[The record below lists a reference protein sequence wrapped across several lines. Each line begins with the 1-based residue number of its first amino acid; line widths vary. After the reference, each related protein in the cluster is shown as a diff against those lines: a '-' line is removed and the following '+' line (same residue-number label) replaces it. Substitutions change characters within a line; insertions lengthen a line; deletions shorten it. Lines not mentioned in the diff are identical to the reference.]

1 MWNDSVRSQMLI
13 NIKIIIMPAIIQNH
27 DDDDDD
33 DQDNDLSL
41 AQATELLRIVTVRSQ
56 QLKLPLVVAI
66 LDR

>member
-27 DDDDDD
+27 DDDDD

>member
-1 MWNDSVRSQMLI
+1 MLI

-27 DDDDDD
+27 DDDDDDD